1 MQTTDTTNIE
11 KRNIESLL
19 VKNETIIQAPNPQIL
34 ACSSYIDVEIVLWQQ
49 SKEVE
54 KGLVIFIG
62 KLTADSWRSSR
73 ILKIAYKND
82 FSVVAISPPGIGKT
96 TQLTPDI
103 IQNSNVSSSS
113 FLYWIIVTC
122 FQKKTTETVIVS
134 QSNSITQLYTIPLIM
149 TYPVAGIIFFNT
161 NMGIK
166 WFTALNPV
174 ISDHYYYQP
183 VNFGNTIVRYIG
195 DKTPPIISA
204 SNSIQNKVSNSSK
217 LDNSKTIRSLVISN
231 YKSSNNINRL
241 NSNSHRA
248 LQTIQSNEVN
258 YVKGMSNV
266 TKAIFSCVAP
276 GVSYKFNVDWYL
288 TEQDKLGPF
297 GWFDGKY
304 TIPGWQ
310 MVQTVYEATDF
321 DVFEGTRVKNGSYV
335 LNISYFKP
343 LAIALSQT
351 LPIIAQIIAFPSNT
365 LNSQTLQSS
374 DNIAP
379 TTFNDI
385 RQKEYMRYRTKFEL
399 IPAQNVIYTSIFHF
413 IY

>member
-1 MQTTDTTNIE
+1 M
-11 KRNIESLL
+11 
-19 VKNETIIQAPNPQIL
+19 KNETIIQAPNPQIL

-73 ILKIAYKND
+73 ILKIAYENE
-82 FSVVAISPPGIGKT
+82 FTVVAISPPGIGKT
-96 TQLTPDI
+96 TQLTLDI
-103 IQNSNVSSSS
+103 IENSNVSSSS
-113 FLYWIIVTC
+113 FLNWIIVTC
-122 FQKKTTETVIVS
+122 LQKKTTETVIVS

-183 VNFGNTIVRYIG
+183 VNFDNTIVRYIG
-195 DKTPPIISA
+195 DKTPPVIST
-204 SNSIQNKVSNSSK
+204 SNSTQNEASNSSK
-217 LDNSKTIRSLVISN
+217 LDNSKTIRSLVTSN

-365 LNSQTLQSS
+365 SNSQTLQSNSTNFSNFTGS

-399 IPAQNVIYTSIFHF
+399 IPAQNVYCTT
-413 IY
+413 